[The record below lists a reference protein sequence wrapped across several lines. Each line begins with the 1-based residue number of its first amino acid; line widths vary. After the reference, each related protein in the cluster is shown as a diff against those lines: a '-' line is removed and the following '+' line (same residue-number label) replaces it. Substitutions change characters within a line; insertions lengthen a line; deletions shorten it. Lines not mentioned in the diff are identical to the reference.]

1 MYVYEFLEVNSKM
14 HTEIASSKTVVGIKQ
29 SKKAVSDGT
38 AKKAFAA
45 RDADP
50 DIIDPFGRLCA
61 EHGVELLYVDTM
73 EELGRSCGIN
83 VGAAVAVLL
92 K

>member
-1 MYVYEFLEVNSKM
+1 MLCEF
-14 HTEIASSKTVVGIKQ
+14 ASAKPVVGIKQ
-29 SKKAVSDGT
+29 SRRAVCDGSAKAAYV
-38 AKKAFAA
+38 A

-50 DIIDPFGRLCA
+50 DITDPFSRLC
-61 EHGVELLYVDTM
+61 EKNNVEVVYVDTM
-73 EELGRSCGIN
+73 EELGQACGIN

>member
-1 MYVYEFLEVNSKM
+1 MLCEF
-14 HTEIASSKTVVGIKQ
+14 ASAKTVVGIKQ
-29 SKKAVSDGT
+29 SKKAVYDGF
-38 AKKAFAA
+38 AHSAFVA

-50 DIIDPFGRLCA
+50 DIIDPFSRLC
-61 EHGVELLYVDTM
+61 EKNCVDVVYVDTM
-73 EELGRSCGIN
+73 EELGRACGIN

>member
-1 MYVYEFLEVNSKM
+1 MLCEF
-14 HTEIASSKTVVGIKQ
+14 ASSKPVVGIKQ
-29 SKKAVSDGT
+29 SKRAVSDGL
-38 AKKAFAA
+38 ASSAFVA

-50 DIIDPFGRLCA
+50 DIIDPFSQLC
-61 EHGVELLYVDTM
+61 EKNGVRVVYVDTM
-73 EELGRSCGIN
+73 EELGRACGIN